1 MADQSKI
8 QESKK
13 MKEQVRTQM
22 AKGVLPSG
30 GESLS
35 ASIVKFR
42 SKKRQRKLEEKR
54 AVEAKPQE
62 RTLGDKA

>member
-1 MADQSKI
+1 MTDGSKI

-13 MKEQVRTQM
+13 MKEQIRTQLK
-22 AKGVLPSG
+22 KGVLPSG

-42 SKKRQRKLEEKR
+42 SAKRQRKLDQKR
-54 AVEAKPQE
+54 AAKQDRSGAE
-62 RTLGDKA
+62 